1 MAKQSARDF
10 LTPQTTADWV
20 KMTALLCF
28 VAGCLLTVSLYG
40 LTGLGLIPIFVFAAA
55 SIGLAAR
62 RGVLL
67 RRGRSGEWSAVDAAL
82 WGTHQVSGALALLA
96 VFALR

>member
-1 MAKQSARDF
+1 MVKQSARDF
-10 LTPQTTADWV
+10 LTPQTRAGWV

-28 VAGCLLTVSLYG
+28 VAGCLLTVSLYR
-40 LTGLGLIPIFVFAAA
+40 LTGPGLIPTFVFAAA

-67 RRGRSGEWSAVDAAL
+67 RRGRSSEWSATDAAL
-82 WGTHQVSGALALLA
+82 WITHQVSGALALL
-96 VFALR
+96 VN